1 MCVNKTWRALFAP
14 LVWHQVNSGVFHI
27 YRGSFSRLVIK
38 DYRLAPQDH
47 QRCNHNRRQ
56 LSVLSRHSPR
66 IRILTVNPRD
76 LVPPMPEGFFRRTL
90 STAWRRTLSTVSR
103 RISSTSSSSA
113 ATVTNAIAALFSP
126 PTEIQLLSHLV
137 RQCVNLQRLELVYRI
152 STLEEL
158 RGYQELISSGLAGTI
173 TDLDI
178 TLYLCGLRLSISPT
192 LLPQDLTVLQRLRI
206 SLETYCSREQ
216 NSEDRRLQDKS
227 TLDGAQEAEDEEPLP
242 SLRELDVSFS
252 FRDYTYPQLS
262 HQFLRRCPNLKRLV
276 IASLNGEWLHALR
289 ACDNLKSLE
298 VQDVKSVVLPLTAV
312 LKTDLPNLDTITLPY
327 GYLPIDDENVAI
339 MLSACRK
346 GWRSVDIYGVCSL
359 AVDALIEH
367 CCSTLET
374 LRLVLTPHLTS
385 NQMQRILSN
394 CSRLKSFVTLIEGGP
409 LQWEE
414 RIEETHILA
423 EDFIDAD
430 PSSGSL
436 KPWACEAT
444 LQVFRAKISGIPR
457 PDITCTFYGYP
468 LFGRTDNLV
477 LQEAYQGQSQD
488 IQGRVYE
495 RLARLTRL
503 QRLDLGYEDR
513 TVSRYIYIIFGPV
526 SRHHSED
533 PLQQYNCLEMSLRS
547 GLWRLDGLKEMRV
560 LGVERMTTMIGDEE
574 ELWMKEHW
582 PKLESVTRE
591 FDYEERMK
599 KALE

>member
-1 MCVNKTWRALFAP
+1 MSRFDIPELAEHIGAHL
-14 LVWHQVNSGVFHI
+14 NS
-27 YRGSFSRLVIK
+27 
-38 DYRLAPQDH
+38 
-47 QRCNHNRRQ
+47 
-56 LSVLSRHSPR
+56 
-66 IRILTVNPRD
+66 RD
-76 LVPPMPEGFFRRTL
+76 LKACM
-90 STAWRRTLSTVSR
+90 
-103 RISSTSSSSA
+103 
-113 ATVTNAIAALFSP
+113 
-126 PTEIQLLSHLV
+126 
-137 RQCVNLQRLELVYRI
+137 QCINLQKLELVYRI
-152 STLEEL
+152 STLEDL
-158 RGYQELISSGLAGTI
+158 RGYQELISNGLAGTI

-192 LLPQDLTVLQRLRI
+192 LLPQDLTALQRLRI
-206 SLETYCSREQ
+206 SLATYKSLEQ
-216 NSEDRRLQDKS
+216 NREDRRLQDMS
-227 TLDGAQEAEDEEPLP
+227 TLDGLQEAEDEEQLP

-252 FRDYTYPQLS
+252 FDDYTYPQLS
-262 HQFLRRCPNLKRLV
+262 HRFLRRCPNLERLV
-276 IASLNGEWLHALR
+276 KPSLDDEWLHALR
-289 ACDNLKSLE
+289 ACDHLKSLE
-298 VQDVKSVVLPLTAV
+298 VQDISNVVLPLTTI
-312 LKTDLPNLDTITLPY
+312 LKTCLPNLDTITLHN
-327 GYLPIDDENVAI
+327 GYLTSEDENMAV

-346 GWRSVDIYGVCSL
+346 GWRSVDIYGVGTL

-374 LRLVLTPHLTS
+374 LRLVLTNRLTS

-409 LQWEE
+409 LEWE
-414 RIEETHILA
+414 RQEETHILA

-513 TVSRYIYIIFGPV
+513 TVSRFTYQKIAFGTRV
-526 SRHHSED
+526 SKHHSED

-560 LGVERMTTMIGDEE
+560 LGVERMATMIGDEE